1 LKLLITGG
9 QGALGRELVRLHPGS
24 MHPSHR
30 ELDITN
36 GKAVMEF
43 LRKEKPDRIIH
54 CAALTGIR
62 QCEED
67 KPLAWKV
74 NVEGTE
80 NLVRASGKLGS
91 EPYFT
96 YISSACVFS
105 GDRGNYVE
113 SDVPDPKNY
122 YALTKLMGEAAVR
135 YSGLER
141 WLIVRTNFVPR
152 EKWRYPRAFKDRYGT
167 YLFADEVA
175 EAIKSITARKMLGVV
190 HVRGSRRLSM
200 FQLASMTTPQV
211 LPMTLDDYEG
221 PPLTVDMT
229 LGSERLPAFRIH
241 AD

>member
-1 LKLLITGG
+1 VKLYPDSI
-9 QGALGRELVRLHPGS
+9 HPT
-24 MHPSHR
+24 HR
-30 ELDITN
+30 ELDITD
-36 GKAVMEF
+36 GKAVDEF
-43 LRKEKPDRIIH
+43 LRVEKPDLIVH

-67 KPLAWKV
+67 KALAWRV

-80 NLVRASGKLGS
+80 NLVRASERLGRD
-91 EPYFT
+91 PYFT
-96 YISSACVFS
+96 YISTACVFS
-105 GDRGNYVE
+105 GERGNYVE

-175 EAIKSITARKMLGVV
+175 EAVKKVTARRTLGVI

-200 FQLASMTTPQV
+200 FELARMTTPEV
-211 LPMTLDDYEG
+211 LPMSLDDYHG

-229 LGSERLPAFRIH
+229 LKSERLPPFRIH